1 MTEAVLRLE
10 RYAVDSDL
18 NRSDQI
24 TVPART
30 WQNLYHEHNGGER
43 PLFVDVRSGAEQ
55 LQSLVA
61 RIRPAAATGELEDQ
75 HSCLIPDW
83 MWVHLGA
90 PDYGTWLTLEVT
102 TVADVGTVRLQA
114 RSAAALA
121 TLDDPV
127 GVLTAALTG
136 SGGASWAVLS
146 VGAELPLWCG
156 VFDVVGLR
164 SLGGAEMVAG
174 CILDH
179 DVTLELV
186 AANATVGRPLTP
198 PPPPL
203 PILLPSAAVP
213 PLGSGGMSFP
223 GMERI
228 HGGSGA
234 ASGFV
239 PFGGT
244 GRTIG

>member
-1 MTEAVLRLE
+1 
-10 RYAVDSDL
+10 
-18 NRSDQI
+18 
-24 TVPART
+24 
-30 WQNLYHEHNGGER
+30 
-43 PLFVDVRSGAEQ
+43 
-55 LQSLVA
+55 
-61 RIRPAAATGELEDQ
+61 
-75 HSCLIPDW
+75 